1 MSSLLCALTELAGLL
16 AAYRPFLDPLPLWGR
31 REWVLLLL
39 PLCVAVSI
47 VYKSIKCRSMS
58 TVPREA
64 ASIFM
69 WILIAMVLG
78 GAALAGIVRAVE
90 WWNS

>member
-1 MSSLLCALTELAGLL
+1 MLVLNVPHSTLNTLSYT
-16 AAYRPFLDPLPLWGR
+16 PFISPLPIWDY
-31 REWVLLLL
+31 WPLLLL
-39 PLCVAVSI
+39 PLTAGVSI

-64 ASIFM
+64 AGIFM
-69 WILIAMVLG
+69 WILIAMALG
-78 GAALAGIVRAVE
+78 GATLAGIVRAVE

>member
-1 MSSLLCALTELAGLL
+1 MNVELA
-16 AAYRPFLDPLPLWGR
+16 YTPFVTPMPVWDVWP
-31 REWVLLLL
+31 LLLL
-39 PLCVAVSI
+39 PLTAGVAI

-64 ASIFM
+64 AGIFM
-69 WILIAMVLG
+69 WILIGMAIAGVV
-78 GAALAGIVRAVE
+78 LAGIVRAIE

>member
-1 MSSLLCALTELAGLL
+1 MLVLHAL
-16 AAYRPFLDPLPLWGR
+16 AYTPFVTPLPVWNY
-31 REWVLLLL
+31 WPLLLL
-39 PLCVAVSI
+39 PLTAGVAI

-64 ASIFM
+64 ASIFF
-69 WILIAMVLG
+69 WILIGMVVAG
-78 GAALAGIVRAVE
+78 FVLASLVRAVE